1 MLVWSP
7 LASGLVAAFVV
18 HVLTQSREREKW
30 ILDCKRQEFKELMSA
45 ITVSYLMTLQTHGS
59 PIRTVDSEELRRLEN
74 AKVDALRVS
83 WDRVFIVN
91 DLPLNEIGN
100 RWSRALGLYANRG
113 QLDEE
118 YARIGRSIV
127 DAANRCVPKSAF
139 QQLQFWRR

>member
-1 MLVWSP
+1 MELRENDNACLEP
-7 LASGLVAAFVV
+7 ASFRVSCRICRSSLDSIEG
-18 HVLTQSREREKW
+18 TREW

-100 RWSRALGLYANRG
+100 R
-113 QLDEE
+113 
-118 YARIGRSIV
+118 
-127 DAANRCVPKSAF
+127 
-139 QQLQFWRR
+139 